1 MKAPYQDQLQPYAV
15 LLLRTGVNLQPGQS
29 LIIRAELA
37 HAEFTRLV
45 VAEAYAQGAAY
56 VHVEWTDTPT
66 QRAMLLNTDVEKWNL
81 PAYEIARYHQMV
93 DERWARLALVGPE
106 FPFAFDDVPPE
117 RTRTVAVKRSRATKF
132 YTEAVMANQQQW
144 CVAAVATQ
152 AWAQRVYPDLE
163 GEEAVASLWQDIL
176 QFVRA
181 DRPDPVA
188 AWGEINHTLKS
199 AANYLQRERVRAVHL
214 YDPALGPDGKPA
226 TDLTIGLTDLPLWA
240 GGSAETPAGV
250 AFQPNMPTEEIF
262 CTPHN
267 ERTEGY
273 VRTSRPSYPM
283 SREVDGAYFRFERGE
298 VVEYH
303 AATGEEVLGQF
314 FAIDGAKRLGEIAL
328 VDGGSPIFQH
338 GRVFYEILFDENA
351 ACHFAFGEA
360 YPECVEGGGE
370 MSREELAALGVNQA
384 ETHVDFMVGTPT
396 MDVTGI
402 TADGRRIPIMRA
414 GRFVAEVRR

>member
-1 MKAPYQDQLQPYAV
+1 
-15 LLLRTGVNLQPGQS
+15 
-29 LIIRAELA
+29 
-37 HAEFTRLV
+37 
-45 VAEAYAQGAAY
+45 
-56 VHVEWTDTPT
+56 
-66 QRAMLLNTDVEKWNL
+66 
-81 PAYEIARYHQMV
+81 MV
-93 DERWARLALVGPE
+93 DEHWARLALVGPE

-117 RTRTVAVKRSRATKF
+117 RTRTLAVKRSRATKF

-144 CVAAVATQ
+144 CVAAVATP
-152 AWAQRVYPDLE
+152 AWAHRVYPDL
-163 GEEAVASLWQDIL
+163 GGDAAVAALWQDIL

-188 AWGEINHTLKS
+188 AWEEINHTLTS
-199 AANYLQRERVRAVHL
+199 AAGYLQRERVRAVHL
-214 YDPALGPDGKPA
+214 YDPSPGPDSKPA
-226 TDLTIGLTDLPLWA
+226 TDLTIGLTDRPLWA
-240 GGSAETPAGV
+240 GGSAQTPAGV

-298 VVEYH
+298 IVDFH
-303 AATGEEVLGQF
+303 AMVGEEVLGHF

-328 VDGGSPIFQH
+328 VDTGSPIFQR

-370 MSREELAALGVNQA
+370 MSRDELAALGVNQA

-414 GRFVAEVRR
+414 GRFVAEVHS

>member
-1 MKAPYQDQLQPYAV
+1 MQAPYQDQLQPYAV
-15 LLLRTGVNLQPGQS
+15 LLLRTGVNLQRGQA
-29 LIIRAELA
+29 LVIRAELA
-37 HAEFTRLV
+37 HAEFVRLV
-45 VAEAYAQGAAY
+45 VAEAYAQGAEY
-56 VHVEWTDTPT
+56 VHVEWTDTPV
-66 QRAMLLNTDVEKWNL
+66 QRAMLLNTDVEGWNL
-81 PAYEIARYHQMV
+81 PAYEIARYRQMV

-144 CVAAVATQ
+144 CVAAVATL
-152 AWAQRVYPDLE
+152 AWAQRVYPDLVPDQ
-163 GEEAVASLWQDIL
+163 AVAALWQDIL

-188 AWGEINHTLKS
+188 AWDEVNHTLKS
-199 AANYLQRERVRAVHL
+199 AAGYLQRERVRA
-214 YDPALGPDGKPA
+214 GEPA
-226 TDLTIGLTDLPLWA
+226 TDLTIGLTDRPVWV
-240 GGSAETPAGV
+240 GGSAATPAGV

-267 ERTEGY
+267 ERTQGY

-298 VVEYH
+298 IVEFH
-303 AATGEEVLGQF
+303 AAVGEEVLSQF
-314 FAIDGAKRLGEIAL
+314 FAIDGARRLGEIAL
-328 VDGGSPIFQH
+328 VDTGSPIFQR

-360 YPECVEGGGE
+360 YPECVEGGGD
-370 MSREELAALGVNQA
+370 MSRDELAAMGVNQA

-402 TADGRRIPIMRA
+402 TADGRHIPIMRT
-414 GRFVAEVRR
+414 GRFVAEVRN